1 MDVHVSDLFR
11 AGFAKLF
18 PFPER
23 EAILQAIRFHARIAN
38 ESNST
43 LFYAAGDR
51 ELRVM
56 RRYVHR
62 RVGHVRV
69 FFERSADQI
78 VLWHVSS
85 SSA

>member
-23 EAILQAIRFHARIAN
+23 EAIRFHARIAN

-62 RVGHVRV
+62 RVGHVRI

-78 VLWHVSS
+78 VFWHVSS